1 MRIFYD
7 DEGPIDTL
15 LQISEGPVWDGDLV
29 SKCCRDALVDRGW
42 VDRCQGYNILTPVG
56 NAVIT
61 TLRLK
66 RMQMVAPPGKP
77 FVDGNERLGQQA
89 SGGIPRPTIAE
100 LEAILN
106 NPNYPDVVVMA
117 DGSVRAR
124 NAPCR

>member
-15 LQISEGPVWDGDLV
+15 LQIADGPVWDGDLV
-29 SKCCRDALVDRGW
+29 SKSCRDSLVGSGW
-42 VDRCQGYNILTPVG
+42 VVRCCGYNILTAEG
-56 NAVIT
+56 NVVIT

-77 FVDGNERLGQQA
+77 FVDGNEGLGLQA
-89 SGGIPRPTIAE
+89 SGRIPRPTIAE

-106 NPNYPDVVVMA
+106 HPNYPDVVVMP